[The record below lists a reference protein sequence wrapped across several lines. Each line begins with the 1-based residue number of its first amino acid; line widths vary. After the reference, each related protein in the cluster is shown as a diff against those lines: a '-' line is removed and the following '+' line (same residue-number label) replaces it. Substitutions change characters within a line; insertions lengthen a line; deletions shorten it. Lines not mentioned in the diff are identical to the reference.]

1 MALIEIHRLCTVHT
15 LGQELLPI
23 VPLFFR
29 WFEIY
34 TARTM
39 KTVAYAHIL
48 SHRTH
53 YIATDWEY
61 TQCVCVGGGD
71 EWEMINIESR
81 YQTHDLSYSN
91 RLH

>member
-34 TARTM
+34 TACTM

-61 TQCVCVGGGD
+61 TQCVCVRVWVDGGGG
-71 EWEMINIESR
+71 WGG
-81 YQTHDLSYSN
+81 
-91 RLH
+91 